1 MITTVIILALLT
13 LLVGTEPDSG
23 ATHLYAEETAST

>member
-1 MITTVIILALLT
+1 MITTVIILALLC

-23 ATHLYAEETAST
+23 ATHSSAEESSSS